1 MSWADSK
8 EAGQK
13 ARPKAGQGCG
23 KLVSVDWLTK
33 SSSGLPVSSRSPRSK
48 GNPPSLYNRSHIC
61 LPIFNYGFSK
71 GAGPMLKTKEKKF
84 WMCSRLFLENAEKKE
99 RQLTSTQPWND
110 SLYEDQ
116 YSVPL
121 PPIQVTRNKATSNG
135 NRTEWSPIF
144 GL

>member
-1 MSWADSK
+1 
-8 EAGQK
+8 
-13 ARPKAGQGCG
+13 
-23 KLVSVDWLTK
+23 
-33 SSSGLPVSSRSPRSK
+33 
-48 GNPPSLYNRSHIC
+48 
-61 LPIFNYGFSK
+61 
-71 GAGPMLKTKEKKF
+71 
-84 WMCSRLFLENAEKKE
+84 MCSRLFLENAEKKE

>member
-1 MSWADSK
+1 MSWAESK

-33 SSSGLPVSSRSPRSK
+33 SSPGLPVSSRSPRSK

-71 GAGPMLKTKEKKF
+71 GAGPMLKTKERKF
-84 WMCSRLFLENAEKKE
+84 LNVFTTFLGERREKRE
-99 RQLTSTQPWND
+99 TTYIYPTLEWFVVWR
-110 SLYEDQ
+110 
-116 YSVPL
+116 SVQCPAASD
-121 PPIQVTRNKATSNG
+121 PGNKNKATSNG
-135 NRTEWSPIF
+135 NRTEWSPVF

>member
-1 MSWADSK
+1 MSWAESK

-33 SSSGLPVSSRSPRSK
+33 SSPGLPVSSRSPRSK

-71 GAGPMLKTKEKKF
+71 GAEPMLKTKEKNFECVHDFSWRTRRKKRDNLHLPNLG
-84 WMCSRLFLENAEKKE
+84 MIRCMKISTVSRCL
-99 RQLTSTQPWND
+99 RS
-110 SLYEDQ
+110 
-116 YSVPL
+116 
-121 PPIQVTRNKATSNG
+121 R
-135 NRTEWSPIF
+135 
-144 GL
+144 

>member
-1 MSWADSK
+1 
-8 EAGQK
+8 
-13 ARPKAGQGCG
+13 
-23 KLVSVDWLTK
+23 
-33 SSSGLPVSSRSPRSK
+33 
-48 GNPPSLYNRSHIC
+48 
-61 LPIFNYGFSK
+61 
-71 GAGPMLKTKEKKF
+71 MLKTKEKKNLSVF
-84 WMCSRLFLENAEKKE
+84 KTFLGERREKE

-110 SLYEDQ
+110 SLYKDQ

>member
-1 MSWADSK
+1 MSWAESK

-61 LPIFNYGFSK
+61 FPIFNYGFSK
-71 GAGPMLKTKEKKF
+71 GAGPMLKTKEKKILSVF
-84 WMCSRLFLENAEKKE
+84 TTFLGERREKRE
-99 RQLTSTQPWND
+99 TTYIYPTL
-110 SLYEDQ
+110 E
-116 YSVPL
+116 
-121 PPIQVTRNKATSNG
+121 
-135 NRTEWSPIF
+135 
-144 GL
+144 

>member
-1 MSWADSK
+1 
-8 EAGQK
+8 
-13 ARPKAGQGCG
+13 
-23 KLVSVDWLTK
+23 
-33 SSSGLPVSSRSPRSK
+33 
-48 GNPPSLYNRSHIC
+48 
-61 LPIFNYGFSK
+61 
-71 GAGPMLKTKEKKF
+71 
-84 WMCSRLFLENAEKKE
+84 MCSRLFLENAEKKE

-116 YSVPL
+116 HSVPL

>member
-1 MSWADSK
+1 MSWAESK

-33 SSSGLPVSSRSPRSK
+33 SSSGLPMSSRSPRSK

-71 GAGPMLKTKEKKF
+71 GAGPMLKTKEKKILSVF
-84 WMCSRLFLENAEKKE
+84 TTFFGERREKRETTYIYPTLE
-99 RQLTSTQPWND
+99 
-110 SLYEDQ
+110 
-116 YSVPL
+116 
-121 PPIQVTRNKATSNG
+121 
-135 NRTEWSPIF
+135 
-144 GL
+144 

>member
-1 MSWADSK
+1 MSWAESK

-33 SSSGLPVSSRSPRSK
+33 SSPGLPVSSRSHRSK
-48 GNPPSLYNRSHIC
+48 GNPPSLYNRSHIS

-71 GAGPMLKTKEKKF
+71 GAEPMLKTKEKKF

-116 YSVPL
+116 HSFPL

>member
-1 MSWADSK
+1 
-8 EAGQK
+8 
-13 ARPKAGQGCG
+13 
-23 KLVSVDWLTK
+23 
-33 SSSGLPVSSRSPRSK
+33 
-48 GNPPSLYNRSHIC
+48 
-61 LPIFNYGFSK
+61 
-71 GAGPMLKTKEKKF
+71 
-84 WMCSRLFLENAEKKE
+84 MCSRLFLENAEKKE

-116 YSVPL
+116 HSFPL